1 MIGTR
6 GRPCVRVL
14 GMDGTVTYYVVGG
27 EFRDTTFRELVK
39 PEPVDGPYE
48 RYEDAF
54 IAWRNRAR
62 ATIDLATVRFQ
73 IVEASSPPTPGKP
86 RA

>member
-1 MIGTR
+1 MQM
-6 GRPCVRVL
+6 P
-14 GMDGTVTYYVVGG
+14 YSVVGG
-27 EFRDTTFRELVK
+27 EYRDTTFRELVK

-54 IAWRNRAR
+54 IAWRNHAR
-62 ATIDLATVRFQ
+62 ATIDLATTRFQ
-73 IVEASSPPTPGKP
+73 IVESVTAPAGLTP